1 MAARL
6 AFARAFASKGP
17 KGVNP
22 FVAWNAFTAETF
34 ETTKAE
40 LESRGE
46 LPTGAS
52 PRERRNSVLSALS
65 LKWHA
70 MSDEE
75 KKAGSPRRAAPR
87 RRHPSPPS
95 PPPS

>member
-75 KKAGSPRRAAPR
+75 KKAWQSKAGGTAPASSFASQSPA
-87 RRHPSPPS
+87 
-95 PPPS
+95 